1 MRTVNLRSSEN
12 EIFKVSEEVAK
23 QSVVVRNFLEE
34 DNSNG
39 DEITI
44 PLPNISGKLL
54 GMVIEW
60 IAMHVEEKLAEEDL
74 HAWKTKFMEDLD
86 LDLLFELIMAA
97 NYLEVTDLFHATCQ
111 CVADKIS
118 GKSPEEIRKIFNI
131 TNDFTPE
138 EEAEIRRQNAWV
150 FEPSGS
156 GSTSGT
162 LMVLD
167 DWIEY
172 DDSRD
177 RSTTPSTSL
186 KGPCK
191 PVVEDD
197 EEADFSISN
206 RGHSMPL
213 LLLMSPISVSIL
225 TLSPWPLPPLDL
237 LGNSP
242 TWSLDSPLS
251 HSSGLVLK
259 DAQCI

>member
-156 GSTSGT
+156 GSTSG
-162 LMVLD
+162 
-167 DWIEY
+167 
-172 DDSRD
+172 S
-177 RSTTPSTSL
+177 
-186 KGPCK
+186 K
-191 PVVEDD
+191 
-197 EEADFSISN
+197 
-206 RGHSMPL
+206 
-213 LLLMSPISVSIL
+213 
-225 TLSPWPLPPLDL
+225 
-237 LGNSP
+237 
-242 TWSLDSPLS
+242 
-251 HSSGLVLK
+251 
-259 DAQCI
+259 

>member
-1 MRTVNLRSSEN
+1 MRIVNLRSSEN

-23 QSVVVRNFLEE
+23 QSVVVRIFLEE
-34 DNSNG
+34 DDSND

-44 PLPNISGKLL
+44 PLPNISGRLL

-60 IAMHVEEKLAEEDL
+60 IVMHVEEKLAEEAL

-156 GSTSGT
+156 GSGSGSTSG
-162 LMVLD
+162 
-167 DWIEY
+167 
-172 DDSRD
+172 S
-177 RSTTPSTSL
+177 
-186 KGPCK
+186 K
-191 PVVEDD
+191 
-197 EEADFSISN
+197 
-206 RGHSMPL
+206 
-213 LLLMSPISVSIL
+213 
-225 TLSPWPLPPLDL
+225 
-237 LGNSP
+237 
-242 TWSLDSPLS
+242 
-251 HSSGLVLK
+251 
-259 DAQCI
+259 